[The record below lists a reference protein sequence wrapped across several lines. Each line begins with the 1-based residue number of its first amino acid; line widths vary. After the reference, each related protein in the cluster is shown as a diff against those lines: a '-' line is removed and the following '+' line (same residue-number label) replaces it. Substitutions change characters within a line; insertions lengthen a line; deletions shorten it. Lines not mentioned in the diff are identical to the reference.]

1 MNIRDLI
8 ILTVYALQTD
18 SIDQPTTKVLN
29 LFNEEAE
36 AYNKTPK
43 QFGDMVLRDA
53 LSDIREFGPECYGNY
68 TKSIE
73 SLT

>member
-18 SIDQPTTKVLN
+18 SIDHPTTEVLSN
-29 LFNEEAE
+29 FNEEAK

-43 QFGDMVLRDA
+43 QFGDMILRDA
-53 LSDIREFGPECYGNY
+53 LSDIREFGPCYGNY
-68 TKSIE
+68 TKHIE

>member
-1 MNIRDLI
+1 MNIRNLI

-18 SIDQPTTKVLN
+18 SIDKPVASVLKS
-29 LFNEEAE
+29 FNEEAE

-43 QFGDMVLRDA
+43 QFGDMILRDA